1 MLDVVGWVL
10 EVGWMLDVGW
20 VLDLYFLRKE
30 KVLCDV
36 W

>member
-20 VLDLYFLRKE
+20 VLDLYFLRRE